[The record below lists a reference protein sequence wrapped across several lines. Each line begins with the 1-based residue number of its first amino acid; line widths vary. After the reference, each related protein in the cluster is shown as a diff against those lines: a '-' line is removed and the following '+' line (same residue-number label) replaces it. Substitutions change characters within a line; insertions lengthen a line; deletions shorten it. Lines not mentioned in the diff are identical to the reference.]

1 MLRGFSGVVILMIAG
16 AIPAAHA
23 ADSFVGSIKTVQ
35 GSALIQR
42 ASGSL
47 PGSEGLHLLPHDVLH
62 TGADGRLTFI
72 LRDGT
77 RISLGVNSEM
87 SIDQFVYE
95 PAQNKY
101 ALVLVLAKGIVA
113 YVSGKI
119 AKFSP
124 ESVKLQTPVGIIGV
138 RGTRFAVALD
148 APRGSP

>member
-1 MLRGFSGVVILMIAG
+1 MFRGISGAVILLVAG
-16 AIPAAHA
+16 AIASAHA
-23 ADSFVGSIKTVQ
+23 AEAFVGSIKTVQ
-35 GSALIQR
+35 GSTFVQR
-42 ASGSL
+42 ASKSV
-47 PGSEGLHLLPHDVLH
+47 PATEGMHLLAQDVLH
-62 TGADGRLTFI
+62 TGADGRLAFI

-77 RISLGVNSEM
+77 RISLGANSEM
-87 SIDQFVYE
+87 KLDQLVYE

-101 ALVLVLAKGIVA
+101 ALVLDLAKGIMA

-148 APRGSP
+148 APRVAQ